1 MASLGMFGGSA
12 PRIRRLQPMGNQ
24 MAPSI
29 EEMQAQTLAQ
39 MQAGQAAN
47 EEMLQRVQNTSGGSS
62 KVPKPGGAFGA
73 GPQVQPAPPPPPSA
87 QVTSTDVAMSAPS
100 SRGVFGAFMQGPEA
114 KPPPPLT
121 PIEQKIMQQ
130 ELAYQARQQAAESSQ
145 RGSAFTPPADPEQ
158 EDGLPYE
165 MGKQSR
171 TRDEAV
177 ALGMA
182 KPKKQPGILEMFGY
196 DEEATGMQPLQ
207 WMFSSKDDIQNA
219 KTEVANKQAA
229 REALQYRGQ
238 LDQQLKDAG
247 YSDVQRAAFFANPTE
262 LSQNVFTRDDLITVN
277 NQRVN
282 PKTNE
287 VVADFRDRQ
296 DLAEGFMYDG
306 DGNIVKVPGYWE
318 ARESLAKVGG
328 GGSGDPSLRNG
339 GVHSQQKLGDG
350 RILTT
355 FRDGTEEL
363 AMDPS
368 TGNPAVAAD
377 SYFAFDAGGVPIIG
391 SRRDGTGT
399 PFATPEQVGTNRG
412 IIEGFKVLG
421 TKQADAI
428 AVLPEAVS
436 TSNRVIGSIDELINA
451 PGFAGAYGANRY
463 LPQNMV
469 SGSDAQNAA
478 AIRDKLDG
486 QFFVQAVTAMQVSL
500 APVSDADAL
509 RLVASIT
516 QLTNP
521 NISHTEALRVA
532 NELKKY
538 FRDAQAKAVANA
550 QRGPMKTDLANAPV
564 TPAKPNMAGRLAQK
578 IDSLVPSKLTP
589 EEQAELDALMAEFP
603 E

>member
-24 MAPSI
+24 FGPSI
-29 EEMQAQTLAQ
+29 EDMRAQSIAE

-47 EEMLQRVQNTSGGSS
+47 EEMLQRVQNTSGGRNS
-62 KVPKPGGAFGA
+62 VPKPGGMFGQ
-73 GPQVQPAPPPPPSA
+73 GPQGQPAPAP
-87 QVTSTDVAMSAPS
+87 QAPS
-100 SRGVFGAFMQGPEA
+100 QATSLDAATSGPQMGAFMQGPKGQPA
-114 KPPPPLT
+114 PPPLT
-121 PIEQKIMQQ
+121 PIEQKIIEQ
-130 ELAYQARQQAAESSQ
+130 ELAYEASQNRKQAAESPQ
-145 RGSAFTPPADPEQ
+145 PGSALTPPADPTQ
-158 EDGLPYE
+158 APAPIV
-165 MGKQSR
+165 MGGQSM

-177 ALGMA
+177 ASGMA

-219 KTEVANKQAA
+219 KTEVANKQATTQ
-229 REALQYRGQ
+229 ELQYRQ
-238 LDQQLKDAG
+238 DVRQNLRNAG
-247 YSDVQRAAFFANPTE
+247 YSDEWIDAYFANEAEGTKKV
-262 LSQNVFTRDDLITVN
+262 LNRDSPI
-277 NQRVN
+277 
-282 PKTNE
+282 E
-287 VVADFRDRQ
+287 VGGNLYDPVSREMIYRKPQ
-296 DLAEGFMYDG
+296 TLAEGMMYDD
-306 DGNIVKVPGYWE
+306 DGNIVTVPGYWE
-318 ARESLAKVGG
+318 ARERLARVGG
-328 GGSGDPSLRNG
+328 SSGGPSLRNG
-339 GVHSQQKLGDG
+339 GVHSQQKLADG

-355 FRDGTEEL
+355 FRDGTEEIV
-363 AMDPS
+363 ADPS
-368 TGNPAVAAD
+368 TGNPAMAAD
-377 SYFAFDAGGVPIIG
+377 SYFAFDVGGVPSMG
-391 SRRDGTGT
+391 SRRDGTAT
-399 PFATPEQVGTNRG
+399 PLATPEQVGTNSG
-412 IIEGFKVLG
+412 VIEGFKVLG

-436 TSNRVIGSIDELINA
+436 TSNRVIASIDELINA

-564 TPAKPNMAGRLAQK
+564 TPVKPNMAARLAQK
-578 IDSLVPSKLTP
+578 IQSLVPSNLTP

>member
-1 MASLGMFGGSA
+1 MASFPMFGGSA
-12 PRIRRLQPMGNQ
+12 PRSRRLQPMGNS
-24 MAPSI
+24 APSM

-39 MQAGQAAN
+39 MQASQAAN
-47 EEMLQRVQNTSGGSS
+47 DELMQRVQNTSGGR
-62 KVPKPGGAFGA
+62 KNVPKPGGAFGA
-73 GPQVQPAPPPPPSA
+73 GPQVQPAPPPQPSS
-87 QVTSTDVAMSAPS
+87 QNTSSDMATSAPTA
-100 SRGVFGAFMQGPEA
+100 RGMFGAFMQGPEA
-114 KPPPPLT
+114 KPPAPLT
-121 PIEQKIMQQ
+121 PIDQKIMQQ
-130 ELAYQARQQAAESSQ
+130 ELAYQARQPAAESPQ
-145 RGSAFTPPADPEQ
+145 RGSAFTPPADPTQ
-158 EDGLPYE
+158 APAPIV
-165 MGKQSR
+165 MGGQSM
-171 TRDEAV
+171 TRDDAV
-177 ALGMA
+177 ASGMA

-196 DEEATGMQPLQ
+196 DEEAAGMQPLE
-207 WMFSSKDDIQNA
+207 WFFSSPDARQTA
-219 KTEVANKQAA
+219 KAEAADKQAA

-247 YSDVQRAAFFANPTE
+247 YTDVQRAAFFANPSE
-262 LSQNVFTRDDLITVN
+262 MSKAVFTRNDLLTIN
-277 NQRVN
+277 DQRVN
-282 PKTNE
+282 PLTNE
-287 VVADFRDRQ
+287 VVADFRDPAPPQ
-296 DLAEGFMYDG
+296 DLGEGMMYD
-306 DGNIVKVPGYWE
+306 DNGNIVRVPGYWE
-318 ARESLAKVGG
+318 ARKELAALGG
-328 GGSGDPSLRNG
+328 GAGGPSLRNG
-339 GVHSQQKLGDG
+339 GVHSQQKLADG

-355 FRDGTEEL
+355 FRDGTEEIV
-363 AMDPS
+363 ADPS
-368 TGNPAVAAD
+368 TGNPAMAAD
-377 SYFAFDAGGVPIIG
+377 SYFAFDVGGVPNMG
-391 SRRDGTGT
+391 SRRDGTAT
-399 PFATPEQVGTNRG
+399 PLATPEQVGTNSG
-412 IIEGFKVLG
+412 VIEGFKVLG

-578 IDSLVPSKLTP
+578 IDSLVPSNLTP

>member
-1 MASLGMFGGSA
+1 
-12 PRIRRLQPMGNQ
+12 MGNQ

-87 QVTSTDVAMSAPS
+87 QATSTDVAMSGPA

-130 ELAYQARQQAAESSQ
+130 ELAYQARQQAAESPQ
-145 RGSAFTPPADPEQ
+145 RGSAFTPPTNLEQ
-158 EDGLPYE
+158 APAPIK
-165 MGKQSR
+165 MGKQSM
-171 TRDEAV
+171 TREDAV
-177 ALGMA
+177 ASGMA

-207 WMFSSKDDIQNA
+207 WLFSSPDAIQNA

-229 REALQYRGQ
+229 TQALQYRQ
-238 LDQQLKDAG
+238 DVRQNLRKAG
-247 YSDVQRAAFFANPTE
+247 YSDEWIDAYFANEAEGTKKV
-262 LSQNVFTRDDLITVN
+262 LNRDSLM
-277 NQRVN
+277 
-282 PKTNE
+282 E
-287 VVADFRDRQ
+287 VGGNIYDPVSREMVYREPQ
-296 DLAEGFMYDG
+296 TLAEGMMYDD
-306 DGNIVKVPGYWE
+306 DGNIVRVPGYWE
-318 ARESLAKVGG
+318 ARKELAQAG
-328 GGSGDPSLRNG
+328 GGSGSPSLRNG

-363 AMDPS
+363 AMDPT
-368 TGNPAVAAD
+368 TGNPAIAAD
-377 SYFAFDAGGVPIIG
+377 SYFSFDAGGVPIIT
-391 SRRDGTGT
+391 SRRDGIGT
-399 PFATPEQVGTNRG
+399 PYATPEEVGTNRG

-436 TSNRVIGSIDELINA
+436 TSNRVIASIDELINA

-469 SGSDAQNAA
+469 PGSDAENAA
-478 AIRDKLDG
+478 AIRNKLDG

-532 NELKKY
+532 NDLKKY

-564 TPAKPNMAGRLAQK
+564 TPAKPNMARRLAQK